1 MHVNGV
7 IAATGMRSLRH
18 VTRFNAF
25 RVDRLTFDDRR
36 LLLRSVIV
44 STSQLLISLLSQHFT
59 CLVQH
64 QATVRPSA
72 SHFKATRDISRPLQ
86 RLTTQKTSFAQGL
99 DSTCASVRAARRTR
113 TSRDGPA
120 GTGRVQAWR
129 AG

>member
-59 CLVQH
+59 
-64 QATVRPSA
+64 
-72 SHFKATRDISRPLQ
+72 RPLQ